1 LRLTSSKT
9 NVGPDKDSDKRQLAA
24 IEAYAKAA
32 GLEIVATFSGADPV
46 TDRPGLAEMLE
57 RLLSNG
63 ARTIVV
69 AKRLGGAPIGAARC
83 RNWLKAKNPDFR
95 TIDFCAAAG
104 LTPTLG
110 VKLVH
115 KVSRS
120 GIVPIPVE
128 HVHPGGMRRAS
139 HVYPTLEQRGLGAS
153 SVGLHFTNDVV
164 QAVKKLHP
172 VLHHRL
178 VKSPPATENSTTLKL
193 LKECAKTTRDHASHR
208 FSRPRRVPP
217 ARGSHRLPALQSSR
231 KLSARR
237 PPGAA
242 RDCIRRLK
250 RAGRQ
255 GRVGALIGLLAG
267 AGVGQHAVDF
277 ASRYFDG
284 FAEQGYLLLGL
295 VGGVMGGIAVCL

>member
-1 LRLTSSKT
+1 MLAAARARHPSRRGRWPALLPDESRSGETGIMTREARKAVAYLRTSSK
-9 NVGPDKDSDKRQLAA
+9 LAA

-32 GLEIVATFSGADPV
+32 GLEIVATFYDAAVSGADPV
-46 TDRPGLAEMLE
+46 TDRPGFAEMLE

-83 RNWLKAKNPDFR
+83 RNWLKVKNPDFR

-178 VKSPPATENSTTLKL
+178 VKSP
-193 LKECAKTTRDHASHR
+193 
-208 FSRPRRVPP
+208 
-217 ARGSHRLPALQSSR
+217 LPQ
-231 KLSARR
+231 
-237 PPGAA
+237 
-242 RDCIRRLK
+242 
-250 RAGRQ
+250 RAVQ
-255 GRVGALIGLLAG
+255 P
-267 AGVGQHAVDF
+267 
-277 ASRYFDG
+277 
-284 FAEQGYLLLGL
+284 
-295 VGGVMGGIAVCL
+295 